1 MSTSSNEPQQD
12 KVWFITGASS
22 GFGRH
27 LAEQL
32 LASGE
37 RVAAT
42 ARRPEQVADLASKYP
57 GRALALALDVTDPAQ
72 IAAALSQ
79 TIAQFGR
86 IDVLV
91 NNAGYGLAGAIE
103 EATEAEYMPVFEVN
117 LFGLLRVTRA
127 ALPQMRRQCS
137 GTIVNLSSIGGLIGM
152 PGWGFYNATKF
163 AVEGLSEALAA
174 ELGPLGIHVMLV
186 EPGAFRTDFLGR
198 SGQEAAARI
207 ADYDSTA
214 GKSREYFQTEAGKQK
229 GDPARAAAAIIA
241 AVQAPEPPRHLLL
254 GAAALKRLRAH
265 IEDRSKELDRW
276 EQTAL
281 DADFPEHKDTAAAS
295 AGSAGAASR

>member
-1 MSTSSNEPQQD
+1 MSTSSNAPQQD

-42 ARRPEQVADLASKYP
+42 ARQPEQVGDLASKYP
-57 GRALALALDVTDPAQ
+57 GRALALALDVTDGAQ
-72 IAAALSQ
+72 VEAALSE
-79 TIAQFGR
+79 TMAQFGR

-103 EATEAEYMPVFEVN
+103 EATEAEFMPVFEVN

-127 ALPQMRRQCS
+127 ALPQMRRQGF
-137 GTIVNLSSIGGLIGM
+137 GTIVNLSSIGGLIGTA
-152 PGWGFYNATKF
+152 GWGFYNATKF

-174 ELGPLGIHVMLV
+174 ELAPLGIHVMLV
-186 EPGAFRTDFLGR
+186 EPGPFRTDFLGR
-198 SGQEAAARI
+198 SGKEAARRI
-207 ADYDSTA
+207 ASYDATA
-214 GKSREYFQTEAGKQK
+214 GKAREYFRTQDGKQK
-229 GDPARAAAAIIA
+229 GDPARAAAAIIQ
-241 AVQAPEPPRHLLL
+241 AVADPQPPRHLLL
-254 GAAALKRLRAH
+254 GAPALHRFRGHLAQWQ
-265 IEDRSKELDRW
+265 EELDRW
-276 EQTAL
+276 QSTTL
-281 DADFPEHKDTAAAS
+281 GADFPEEEDTTAAL